1 MGPAEPGLELIV
13 LSMQAA
19 LWAGSGCYSTWFL
32 GTCFCEAPATRC
44 SKVGGSRAQVG
55 GNPEHPNMKL
65 FSEFIP
71 RCRATY
77 TVLDIAGIVNST
89 ADRLGLQL

>member
-1 MGPAEPGLELIV
+1 MKLYLEELHALCPAARAYTYDMLWEDFRMCGALGNMCLAVAFGPMLDDPL
-13 LSMQAA
+13 
-19 LWAGSGCYSTWFL
+19 
-32 GTCFCEAPATRC
+32 
-44 SKVGGSRAQVG
+44 VG

-65 FSEFIP
+65 FGEFIP

-77 TVLDIAGIVNST
+77 TVLDIAGVVNST